1 MSKREIRTRALQY
14 VGDAKIG
21 KATGNGGTYPQL
33 RLPRTYA
40 HLIGKKAHLL
50 EITQDGQTAFLI
62 STSDGLNSSTEGLN
76 QSEQVLP
83 PQLSA
88 TTASDPIIVP
98 APLRDT
104 RQDPDQEA
112 QNESFGDAFLHSHSA
127 NDCKLWAYFVLIA
140 AVKSVAH
147 DDRVPTHIDLCRHG
161 GMATQP
167 PAERLIP
174 VRFRVSA

>member
-1 MSKREIRTRALQY
+1 MFDMSKREIRGDTQQY

-21 KATGNGGTYPQL
+21 KATGNGGMYPQL

-104 RQDPDQEA
+104 PTGSRSGGPKRVVWRRISA
-112 QNESFGDAFLHSHSA
+112 FSFG
-127 NDCKLWAYFVLIA
+127 
-140 AVKSVAH
+140 
-147 DDRVPTHIDLCRHG
+147 
-161 GMATQP
+161 
-167 PAERLIP
+167 
-174 VRFRVSA
+174 

>member
-1 MSKREIRTRALQY
+1 MFNMSKREIRTRALQY

-40 HLIGKKAHLL
+40 HLIGKKAHLF
-50 EITQDGQTAFLI
+50 EIMQDGQTAFLI

-104 RQDPDQEA
+104 PTGSRSGGPKRVVWRRISA
-112 QNESFGDAFLHSHSA
+112 FSFG
-127 NDCKLWAYFVLIA
+127 
-140 AVKSVAH
+140 
-147 DDRVPTHIDLCRHG
+147 
-161 GMATQP
+161 
-167 PAERLIP
+167 
-174 VRFRVSA
+174 